1 MSDYRVF
8 VDFGFL
14 LKIQETPARN
24 KFHFKPVQTCG
35 DIPFFDEET
44 DVIVL
49 ELLVGQNQDLPMQ
62 FLYFGIPKLDK
73 SFQLITHS
81 NGNPKEID
89 KVTKMVDI
97 NNPQTVE
104 DIKFLR
110 TESRRFIEERSMS
123 TDIYPCET
131 RPHNL
136 LDNRSRL
143 LFHCA
148 SGKGAS
154 GSPGVQI
161 TASGQV
167 VVVTMLIH
175 GYPDW
180 RYGDNCEALRSS
192 WPEAYTIE
200 QGINFASV
208 FSKMRAQNRTL
219 CDEIF
224 PPEDTQTG
232 ITNCTVHAVQPEENQ
247 VL

>member
-1 MSDYRVF
+1 MSGPSVY

-14 LKIQETPARN
+14 LKNQQTSARN
-24 KFHFKPVQTCG
+24 KFHFKPIRTYA
-35 DIPFFDEET
+35 DIPFCDKET

-49 ELLVGQNQDLPMQ
+49 ELIVGSNQVLPMQ
-62 FLYFGIPKLDK
+62 FSYFGIPKLDK
-73 SFQLITHS
+73 PFHLITHS

-97 NNPQTVE
+97 NNPQTLE
-104 DIKFLR
+104 DIRFLR
-110 TESRRFIEERSMS
+110 MESRRFIEGKGLS
-123 TDIYPCET
+123 TDTYPCET
-131 RPHNL
+131 PPHNT
-136 LDNRSRL
+136 LDNRSRV

-148 SGKGAS
+148 SSKGAS

-161 TASGQV
+161 TASGHV

-180 RYGDNCEALRSS
+180 SHGDNCESFRGN
-192 WPEAYTIE
+192 WPEEYSIE

-208 FSKMRAQNRTL
+208 FSKMRELNPTL

-224 PPEDTQTG
+224 PPDQQRG

-247 VL
+247 AL